1 MVYCFFSKNFNHNNL
16 TRLYGL
22 IYILNESVCFQAGKM
37 AEKMYYQFTGGDFS
51 MTDENYGQQIKK
63 LRIDLGMTQNE
74 VAEALSVTPGY
85 ICNVENGRTAMSLRI
100 LIYFAKLTGVTLDSL
115 VGRIDSEYQNTA
127 LDNEIYERIH
137 KLDENTKMKI
147 LKTLKLWEKPLLN
160 Q

>member
-1 MVYCFFSKNFNHNNL
+1 
-16 TRLYGL
+16 
-22 IYILNESVCFQAGKM
+22 M
-37 AEKMYYQFTGGDFS
+37 A
-51 MTDENYGQQIKK
+51 DENYGQQIKK

-74 VAEALSVTPGY
+74 VADALNVTPGY

-115 VGRIDSEYQNTA
+115 VGRIDNDYQNTA
-127 LDNEIYERIH
+127 LDNEIYERIQ

-160 Q
+160 L